1 MDGVGLTTVGRLLS
15 HRQRETTAIYAHLD
29 DRALHDAAAQAATV
43 IAAAMGYKAAPPA
56 PPRETADTRK
66 GSPLDWLG
74 VTQRSPDPAVP
85 CGSNNSSPT
94 RYKPAVTDREPSGND
109 AGKLV
114 RYRGLIDL

>member
-1 MDGVGLTTVGRLLS
+1 MNGVGLTTVGRLLS

-29 DRALHDAAAQAATV
+29 DRALHDAAA
-43 IAAAMGYKAAPPA
+43 MGYKAAPPV
-56 PPRETADTRK
+56 PLRETADTRK

-74 VTQRSPDPAVP
+74 VTQLSPDPAVP

-94 RYKPAVTDREPSGND
+94 RNKPAVTDREPSGND